1 MNLNKLFETFQYD
14 HFDRLTEYR
23 IFDTNQ
29 NQLSLVEMGYTENG
43 NIEFKSDLGE
53 YLYSNQK
60 PNTVESVLLD
70 SQISFSSTQ
79 TAQYNS
85 LNKLK
90 LLKDTI
96 GSDEIEVEILYGAD
110 GHRRVM
116 HEYVN
121 GVKVKTTYYSGGYE
135 EVVDHTLQET
145 KKLHYISG
153 NEGLTSV
160 YQIDNSN
167 TGMHYFVCLDHL
179 GSITALI
186 DQNGVVAEERSYDP
200 WGNPREHNNWLN
212 YNVNHFSIT
221 SRGYTGHEHLQQ
233 FGLIN
238 MNGRMYDPILARM
251 LSPDP
256 GVYPVEQSENGITNP
271 TLSQDYNRY
280 SYVLNNPLKYTDP
293 SGYIRDKKRYKP
305 KLVPR
310 GTQDEL
316 IDIFNDPFDYGE
328 YWDNLWGNNAD
339 GDDGFGGGSGGGCAG
354 SGGGR
359 GGGGEFGSCG
369 SSPGVG
375 DPPVLIGVSVD
386 ATIASPGGG
395 YSVAAGWIFNPKDY
409 PLNSKLFYSYGVA
422 YGLEASL
429 QVNVFVLVPEGID
442 FNINDFEGL
451 SWNWSLTYFMSLT
464 FSGDSQT
471 GYPED
476 IVGQK
481 YKVYQ
486 VGYGVGGGN
495 VSGIKMNTK
504 FVGNFMFIP
513 GGFVIF

>member
-1 MNLNKLFETFQYD
+1 MY
-14 HFDRLTEYR
+14 
-23 IFDTNQ
+23 
-29 NQLSLVEMGYTENG
+29 YTA
-43 NIEFKSDLGE
+43 
-53 YLYSNQK
+53 
-60 PNTVESVLLD
+60 T
-70 SQISFSSTQ
+70 
-79 TAQYNS
+79 
-85 LNKLK
+85 
-90 LLKDTI
+90 
-96 GSDEIEVEILYGAD
+96 
-110 GHRRVM
+110 
-116 HEYVN
+116 
-121 GVKVKTTYYSGGYE
+121 
-135 EVVDHTLQET
+135 
-145 KKLHYISG
+145 
-153 NEGLTSV
+153 
-160 YQIDNSN
+160 DN
-167 TGMHYFVCLDHL
+167 L
-179 GSITALI
+179 GSINLI
-186 DQNGVVAEERSYDP
+186 VDGTTGDIVDDISYDA
-200 WGNPREHNNWLN
+200 WGRFRNPYDWTYDNITLS
-212 YNVNHFSIT
+212 SIT
-221 SRGYTGHEHLQQ
+221 DRGYTGHEHMTA
-233 FGLIN
+233 FNLIN
-238 MNGRMYDPILARM
+238 MNGRVYDPYTSQF

-256 GVYPVEQSENGITNP
+256 FIQDPANP
-271 TLSQDYNRY
+271 QNYNRY